1 MTELNQ
7 RLSQTRRA
15 KKLRQ
20 HQVAE
25 HLDVSLG
32 AVSQWEQGKTKPNMR
47 NLVLLA
53 KLLNVSLDWL
63 LSGVETASELK
74 TIDYQISNSNTSATI
89 STIDG
94 LGDEQRQLL
103 FAFNKLSDD
112 WQSKVVQTLQ
122 ILAERHGDKKS

>member
-1 MTELNQ
+1 MNELNQ

-15 KKLRQ
+15 RKLRQ

-74 TIDYQISNSNTSATI
+74 TADYQASHSNDSLSAISVE
-89 STIDG
+89 G
-94 LGDEQRQLL
+94 LDSQQKQLI
-103 FAFNKLSDD
+103 AAYSKLPND
-112 WQSKVVQTLQ
+112 WQSKVLQTLQ
-122 ILAERHGDKKS
+122 ILAERHDKKS

>member
-7 RLSQTRRA
+7 RLSQTRRER
-15 KKLRQ
+15 KLRQ

-63 LSGVETASELK
+63 LSGVETVKETQKASYSSNQEKFKNISALSTQEEELL
-74 TIDYQISNSNTSATI
+74 YV
-89 STIDG
+89 
-94 LGDEQRQLL
+94 
-103 FAFNKLSDD
+103 FAKLSID
-112 WQSKVVQTLQ
+112 WQGKVIETLQ
-122 ILAERHGDKKS
+122 FLAKRYDDDSK

>member
-63 LSGVETASELK
+63 LSGVETVNEIQKVNYITSQEKSKNLTTFSTQEEELLSAFSRLP
-74 TIDYQISNSNTSATI
+74 IDLQ
-89 STIDG
+89 G
-94 LGDEQRQLL
+94 
-103 FAFNKLSDD
+103 
-112 WQSKVVQTLQ
+112 KVVETLQ
-122 ILAERHGDKKS
+122 FLAKRFDDGSR

>member
-15 KKLRQ
+15 RKLRQ

-63 LSGVETASELK
+63 LSGVETVKETQKASYSSNQENFKNLSALSTQEEELL
-74 TIDYQISNSNTSATI
+74 YV
-89 STIDG
+89 
-94 LGDEQRQLL
+94 
-103 FAFNKLSDD
+103 FAKLPID
-112 WQSKVVQTLQ
+112 WQGKVIETLQ
-122 ILAERHGDKKS
+122 FLAKHYDDDSK

>member
-63 LSGVETASELK
+63 LSGVETVNEIQKVNYITSQEKSKNLTTFSTQEEELLSAFSK
-74 TIDYQISNSNTSATI
+74 LPIDLQ
-89 STIDG
+89 G
-94 LGDEQRQLL
+94 
-103 FAFNKLSDD
+103 
-112 WQSKVVQTLQ
+112 KVVETLQ
-122 ILAERHGDKKS
+122 FLAKRFDDGSR

>member
-15 KKLRQ
+15 RKLRQ

-74 TIDYQISNSNTSATI
+74 TAHYQASHNSDSLSAM
-89 STIDG
+89 SVEG
-94 LGDEQRQLL
+94 LDSEEKQLI
-103 FAFNKLSDD
+103 AAYSKLPND
-112 WQSKVVQTLQ
+112 WQSKVLQILQ
-122 ILAERHGDKKS
+122 ILAERHDNKS

>member
-15 KKLRQ
+15 RKLRQ

-25 HLDVSLG
+25 HLDVSLC

-63 LSGVETASELK
+63 LSGVETVKETQKASYSSNQEKFKNLSALSTQEEELL
-74 TIDYQISNSNTSATI
+74 YV
-89 STIDG
+89 
-94 LGDEQRQLL
+94 
-103 FAFNKLSDD
+103 FAKLPID
-112 WQSKVVQTLQ
+112 WQGKVIETLQ
-122 ILAERHGDKKS
+122 FLAKHYDDDSK

>member
-15 KKLRQ
+15 RKLRQ

-63 LSGVETASELK
+63 LSGVETVKETQKANYSSNQEKFKNLSALSTQEEELL
-74 TIDYQISNSNTSATI
+74 YV
-89 STIDG
+89 
-94 LGDEQRQLL
+94 
-103 FAFNKLSDD
+103 FAKLPID
-112 WQSKVVQTLQ
+112 WQGKVIETLQ
-122 ILAERHGDKKS
+122 FLAKHYDDDSK

>member
-15 KKLRQ
+15 RKLRQ

-63 LSGVETASELK
+63 LSGVETVKETQKASYSSNQEKFKNLSALSTQEEELL
-74 TIDYQISNSNTSATI
+74 YV
-89 STIDG
+89 
-94 LGDEQRQLL
+94 
-103 FAFNKLSDD
+103 FAKLSID
-112 WQSKVVQTLQ
+112 WQGKVIETLQ
-122 ILAERHGDKKS
+122 FLAKRYDDDSK

>member
-15 KKLRQ
+15 RKLRQ

-63 LSGVETASELK
+63 LSGVETVKETQKASYSSNQEKFKNLSALSTQEEELL
-74 TIDYQISNSNTSATI
+74 YV
-89 STIDG
+89 
-94 LGDEQRQLL
+94 
-103 FAFNKLSDD
+103 FAKLPID
-112 WQSKVVQTLQ
+112 WQGKVIETLQ
-122 ILAERHGDKKS
+122 FLAKRYDDDSK

>member
-15 KKLRQ
+15 RKLRQ

-63 LSGVETASELK
+63 LSGVETVKETQKASYSSNQEKFKNISALSTQEEELL
-74 TIDYQISNSNTSATI
+74 YV
-89 STIDG
+89 
-94 LGDEQRQLL
+94 
-103 FAFNKLSDD
+103 FAKLSID
-112 WQSKVVQTLQ
+112 WQGKVIETLQ
-122 ILAERHGDKKS
+122 FLAKRYDDDSK

>member
-1 MTELNQ
+1 MAELNQ

-25 HLDVSLG
+25 YLDVSLG

-74 TIDYQISNSNTSATI
+74 TTEYQASNSIASATVT
-89 STIDG
+89 TIDE
-94 LGDEQRQLL
+94 LGVEQKQLL
-103 FAFNKLSDD
+103 FAFNKLSDE
-112 WQSKVVQTLQ
+112 WQSKVLQTLQ
-122 ILAERHGDKKS
+122 ILAEHHGDKR

>member
-1 MTELNQ
+1 MNELNQ

-63 LSGVETASELK
+63 LSGVETVKETQKASYSSNQEKFKNLSALSTREEELL
-74 TIDYQISNSNTSATI
+74 YV
-89 STIDG
+89 
-94 LGDEQRQLL
+94 
-103 FAFNKLSDD
+103 FAKLPID
-112 WQSKVVQTLQ
+112 WQGKVIETLQ
-122 ILAERHGDKKS
+122 FLAKRYDDDSK

>member
-7 RLSQTRRA
+7 RLSQTRRER
-15 KKLRQ
+15 KLRQ

-32 AVSQWEQGKTKPNMR
+32 TVSQWEQGKTKPNMR

-63 LSGVETASELK
+63 LSGVETVKETQKASYSSNQEKFKNLSALSTQEEELL
-74 TIDYQISNSNTSATI
+74 YV
-89 STIDG
+89 
-94 LGDEQRQLL
+94 
-103 FAFNKLSDD
+103 FAKLPID
-112 WQSKVVQTLQ
+112 WQGKVIETLQ
-122 ILAERHGDKKS
+122 FLAKRYDDDSK

>member
-15 KKLRQ
+15 RKLRQ

-63 LSGVETASELK
+63 LSGVETVKETQKASYSSNQEKFKNLSALSTQEEELL
-74 TIDYQISNSNTSATI
+74 YV
-89 STIDG
+89 
-94 LGDEQRQLL
+94 
-103 FAFNKLSDD
+103 FAKLPID
-112 WQSKVVQTLQ
+112 WQGKVIETLQ
-122 ILAERHGDKKS
+122 FLAKHYDDDSK

>member
-1 MTELNQ
+1 
-7 RLSQTRRA
+7 
-15 KKLRQ
+15 
-20 HQVAE
+20 
-25 HLDVSLG
+25 
-32 AVSQWEQGKTKPNMR
+32 MR

-74 TIDYQISNSNTSATI
+74 TIDYQTSDSDTSATV

-103 FAFNKLSDD
+103 LAFNKLSDD
-112 WQSKVVQTLQ
+112 WQGKVVQILQ
-122 ILAERHGDKKS
+122 ILAETHGEKKS

>member
-1 MTELNQ
+1 MNELNQ

-15 KKLRQ
+15 RKLRQ

-63 LSGVETASELK
+63 LSGVETVSELK
-74 TIDYQISNSNTSATI
+74 TTDYQTSQSNTSLSAPSI
-89 STIDG
+89 EA
-94 LGDEQRQLL
+94 LGEKQKQLL
-103 FAFNKLSDD
+103 AAFNTLPND
-112 WQSKVVQTLQ
+112 WQNKVLQTLQ
-122 ILAERHGDKKS
+122 IIVGRHDN

>member
-15 KKLRQ
+15 RKLRQ

-63 LSGVETASELK
+63 LSGVETVSELH
-74 TIDYQISNSNTSATI
+74 TTDYQTSQSKTSLPAP
-89 STIDG
+89 SFEA
-94 LGDEQRQLL
+94 LGDKQKQL
-103 FAFNKLSDD
+103 FVAFNKLPND
-112 WQSKVVQTLQ
+112 WQNKVLQTLQ
-122 ILAERHGDKKS
+122 IIVERHDNK

>member
-15 KKLRQ
+15 RKLRQ

-63 LSGVETASELK
+63 LSGVETVKETQKASYSSNQEKFKNISALSTQEEELL
-74 TIDYQISNSNTSATI
+74 YV
-89 STIDG
+89 
-94 LGDEQRQLL
+94 
-103 FAFNKLSDD
+103 FAKLPID
-112 WQSKVVQTLQ
+112 WQGKVIETLQ
-122 ILAERHGDKKS
+122 FLAKRYDDGSR